1 MFDIRYS
8 HRLSL
13 NFSTDVMN
21 SARAKIGFSC
31 SNHFRSI
38 VVIVFALITALT
50 NFCFHLTRNKMIK
63 LVLVINYDLEFRLQF
78 DINKKSIFQSFT
90 EILLNNGM
98 RNYIT

>member
-1 MFDIRYS
+1 
-8 HRLSL
+8 
-13 NFSTDVMN
+13 
-21 SARAKIGFSC
+21 
-31 SNHFRSI
+31 
-38 VVIVFALITALT
+38 
-50 NFCFHLTRNKMIK
+50 MIK